1 MNSQERTVNIKS
13 LSIAVLLTASVSL
26 AAGAQAADLKIGV
39 IDTSSLL
46 QKSPQA
52 QNAQTEMQK
61 KFDSRR
67 KDLMAEQDEIKSK
80 QDQLSKNG
88 ATMTT
93 AQVQEA
99 QSQLDEL
106 QRDFSRKSGDFQ
118 DDYNMERNAQ
128 LSRLQQDVFKAAQ
141 EFAQTAKFNL
151 ILAEGVVYKDAAVD
165 VTDQVLA
172 QMQKDYKA
180 ASPATAKSGD

>member
-1 MNSQERTVNIKS
+1 MSIKS
-13 LSIAVLLTASVSL
+13 LSIAALLAVSL
-26 AAGAQAADLKIGV
+26 GLATGAQAADLKIGV
-39 IDTSSLL
+39 IDTSILL

-52 QNAQTEMQK
+52 LNAQTEMQK

-67 KDLMAEQDEIKSK
+67 KELAAEQDEIKGK

-88 ATMTT
+88 ATMS
-93 AQVQEA
+93 ASQVQDA

-106 QRDFSRKSGDFQ
+106 QRDFSRKSGDYQ
-118 DDYNMERNAQ
+118 DDFNMERNAQ

-141 EFAQTAKFNL
+141 EFAQGAKFNL
-151 ILAEGVVYKDAAVD
+151 IIAEGIVYKDAAVD

-180 ASPATAKSGD
+180 ANPSAAKGGD

>member
-1 MNSQERTVNIKS
+1 MTIKS
-13 LSIAVLLTASVSL
+13 LSL
-26 AAGAQAADLKIGV
+26 AALLAVSTGLAGGAQAADLKIGV
-39 IDTSSLL
+39 IDTAMLL

-52 QNAQTEMQK
+52 QNAQAEMQK
-61 KFDSRR
+61 KFDVRR
-67 KDLMAEQDEIKSK
+67 KDLVAEQDEIKSK

-88 ATMTT
+88 ATMSA
-93 AQVQEA
+93 AQMQDSQA
-99 QSQLDEL
+99 QLDEL

-141 EFAQTAKFNL
+141 EFAQSAKFNL
-151 ILAEGVVYKDAAVD
+151 IIAEGVVYKDSAVD

-180 ASPATAKSGD
+180 ASPAAAKGGD

>member
-1 MNSQERTVNIKS
+1 VTIKS
-13 LSIAVLLTASVSL
+13 LSL
-26 AAGAQAADLKIGV
+26 AALLAVSTGLAGVAQAADLKIGV
-39 IDTSSLL
+39 IDTALLL

-52 QNAQTEMQK
+52 QNAQSEMQK
-61 KFDSRR
+61 KFDARR
-67 KDLMAEQDEIKSK
+67 KDLVSEQDEIKSK

-88 ATMTT
+88 ATMT
-93 AQVQEA
+93 ASQMQDSQA
-99 QSQLDEL
+99 QLDEL

-151 ILAEGVVYKDAAVD
+151 IIAEGVVYKDSAVD

-180 ASPATAKSGD
+180 ATTGAAKGGD